1 MNNKVLVAYATKY
14 GATAEI
20 AEKIYEVFSEAGLN
34 AEVLSVDQID
44 NIVTYDAV
52 VLGSA
57 VYAGQWR
64 KEAAKFLKTHEAML
78 VQRPVW
84 LFSSGPMGEG
94 DPVKLM
100 EGWYFPKNLQASAD
114 RIEPEE
120 ITVFHGKLDT
130 DQLTLFDRW
139 IIKMV
144 KAPSGDFRDWVAIK
158 AWATAVADKLK
169 ALEPI
174 VAGY

>member
-1 MNNKVLVAYATKY
+1 MNKKVLVAYATKY

-20 AEKIYEVFSEAGLN
+20 AEKMCEVLSEAGLN
-34 AEVLSVDQID
+34 AEVVSVDEVRD
-44 NIVTYDAV
+44 VVLYDAI

-57 VYAGQWR
+57 VYAGYWR
-64 KEAAKFLKTHEAML
+64 KEAAKFLQTHEAML

-94 DPVKLM
+94 DPVELM

-144 KAPSGDFRDWVAIK
+144 KAPSGDFRDWAVIE

-169 ALEPI
+169 EAHVVVESS
-174 VAGY
+174 